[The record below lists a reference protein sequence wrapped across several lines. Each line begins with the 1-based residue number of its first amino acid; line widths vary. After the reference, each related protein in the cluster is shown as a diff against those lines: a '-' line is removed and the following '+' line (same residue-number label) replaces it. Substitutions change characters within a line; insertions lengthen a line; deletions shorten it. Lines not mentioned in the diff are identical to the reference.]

1 MKSCIIA
8 GEGNLPILLAD
19 KNKDFIVI
27 SIKSL
32 SISNRFKNLTYSVN
46 ILDFDEMIKIFNN
59 HNIKK
64 LIFAGKFY
72 RKKKYKKK
80 VSREVNKIL
89 DETKFFGDD
98 LTLIKVKEFFEKNGF
113 EVVSLN
119 TLLKHNFRANEII
132 CNRKFHNNENSN
144 YLRNT
149 VEIGKEILDSIS
161 KFDIGQ
167 SIVARKNHILGV
179 EGIEGTNELIKRCGK
194 YYNKQLNDDN
204 AFGPVLIK
212 LPKLQQT
219 LDLDIPVIGIDTI
232 KLAYKYKFFGIGFS
246 QKGVLIVNE
255 PEIRSFCKSKNFY
268 LLCVGDKD

>member
-46 ILDFDEMIKIFNN
+46 IVDFDEMIKIFKN

-80 VSREVNKIL
+80 VSSEVNKIL
-89 DETKFFGDD
+89 YETKFFGDD

-113 EVVSLN
+113 EVVSPN

-149 VEIGKEILDSIS
+149 VEIGKKILDSIS

-167 SIVARKNHILGV
+167 SIVARKNHILGI

-194 YYNKQLNDDN
+194 YYNRQLNDDN

-212 LPKLQQT
+212 LPKLHQT

-232 KLAYKYKFFGIGFS
+232 KLAHKYNFFGIGFS

-255 PEIRSFCKSKNFY
+255 PEIRYFCNSKNFY

>member
-27 SIKSL
+27 TIKSL

-46 ILDFDEMIKIFNN
+46 IVDFDKMIKIFKN

-72 RKKKYKKK
+72 RKKKYKKT

-89 DETKFFGDD
+89 YETKFFGDD

-113 EVVSLN
+113 EVVSPN

-132 CNRKFHNNENSN
+132 CNRKFHNNEDSN

-149 VEIGKEILDSIS
+149 VEIGKKILDSIS

-194 YYNKQLNDDN
+194 YYNRQLNDDN

-212 LPKLQQT
+212 LPKLHQT

-232 KLAYKYKFFGIGFS
+232 KLAHKYNFFGIGFS

-255 PEIRSFCKSKNFY
+255 PEIRYFCKSKNFY